1 MDAEGDGTMKI
12 EGTRF
17 GTVDVDD
24 QAVIQLPSGLIGF
37 AAETRFALLR
47 FGTTRLAYLQ
57 SLSTPNL
64 ALSVVDAAVFGEAYP
79 EPRPAALASDAGLGD
94 GSDVAVLVP
103 VAMRFGDDRLF
114 ANLLA
119 PIVVDAGSRRAAQVV
134 LDPERYSTSVPLP
147 AAEPAP
153 SA

>member
-1 MDAEGDGTMKI
+1 MKI

-57 SLSTPNL
+57 SLTTPNL
-64 ALSVVDAAVFGEAYP
+64 ALSVVDAAVFGDAYP
-79 EPRPAALASDAGLGD
+79 QPRAAELAVNAGLGQSED
-94 GSDVAVLVP
+94 LAVLVP
-103 VAMRFGDDRLF
+103 VAVRGLENRLF

-119 PIVVDAGSRRAAQVV
+119 PIVVDAASRRAAQVV

-147 AAEPAP
+147 ADAPP